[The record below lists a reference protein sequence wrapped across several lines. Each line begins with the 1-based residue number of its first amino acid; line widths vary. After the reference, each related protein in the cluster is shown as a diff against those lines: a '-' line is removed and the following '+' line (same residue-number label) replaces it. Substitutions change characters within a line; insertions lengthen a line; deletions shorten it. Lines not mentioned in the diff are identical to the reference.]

1 MNASTIR
8 AVPPQSIEQYRQ
20 AFESKTLT
28 HEQFTALLDAANKA
42 DELQRQV
49 EWFKRQLFGQKS
61 ERRLADADPTQGSL
75 GQNFDQIPTD
85 RPANKKLAVAAHERE
100 RQPKTPATSSEDAQP
115 FFDEAKVPIER
126 IEVANPQIADLA
138 PEQYEVVGEKSTY
151 RLAQRPGSYV
161 VLQYVRQVIKL
172 RETQK
177 LLCPPAPVG
186 VIEGSRADVS
196 FIAGMMVDKL
206 VYHLPLYRQHQ
217 RVQAAGLRVSRP
229 WFTQLMQSGVQ
240 LLEPVYDAHLTSVLS
255 SRIKAMD
262 ETPIKAGV
270 VAPGKMKQAYFWPV
284 YGERDEICFFYFPD
298 RSYGNVARALGLKPP
313 DGAVLISDGY
323 GAYAEYAKKVG
334 LTHAHCWA
342 HARREV
348 YEARDIEP
356 TDAEQ
361 ALQKIAEFY
370 EIEDDI
376 RARNLTG
383 SAKLAERQ
391 TRAGPKVEAFLR
403 WVDKKFERLGL
414 LPSNPFLKALAY
426 IRDRREELKVY
437 LSDADVP
444 IDTNHLERALRVV
457 PMGRKNWMF
466 CWTEL
471 GARHIAMMQ
480 SLLTTCRLQGV
491 DPYDYLVDVLQRIS
505 QHPASRVEELTPR
518 RWKELYVANPLRS
531 PLHEIITPLKN
542 AA

>member
-1 MNASTIR
+1 MRARSHLQFAS
-8 AVPPQSIEQYRQ
+8 VPPQSIEQYRH
-20 AFESKTLT
+20 AFEANALT
-28 HEQFTALLDAANKA
+28 REQIGALLDAVG
-42 DELQRQV
+42 DLSRQV

-161 VLQYVRQVIKL
+161 VLKYVRQVVKL
-172 RETQK
+172 RQTQK
-177 LLCPPAPVG
+177 LLCPPAPAG

-229 WFTQLMQSGVQ
+229 WFTHLMQSGVQ
-240 LLEPVYDAHLTSVLS
+240 LMEPVYDAHLTSVLA

-284 YGERDEICFFYFPD
+284 YGELDEICFFYFPD

-361 ALQKIAEFY
+361 ALEKIAEFY

-391 TRAGPKVEAFLR
+391 TRAKPKVEAFLR
-403 WVDKKFERLGL
+403 WVDKKFEHLGL

-437 LSDADVP
+437 LRDADVP

-457 PMGRKNWMF
+457 PIGRKNWMF

-518 RWKELYVANPLRS
+518 RWKELYAANPLRS
-531 PLHEIITPLKN
+531 PLHEFVAPLKN